1 MKMRHCQFAGLL
13 LVTAGLLAP
22 PSFGDQ
28 QKVYQTTDAAGNPS
42 FSDTASSNAKQL
54 DIQAPQT
61 YPAGKYAKQYDEVT
75 KKEPKPRVEGPPYTQ
90 MEITSPADQ
99 SSIRSNPGTVDI
111 GIEVSPGP
119 LKGQRLDLVM
129 DGKPVRQL
137 NGSGSITLDN
147 VDRGTHTVQ
156 VQATDVA
163 TGQVVQSGPVVTF
176 TLHRHSILQP
186 KPKI

>member
-1 MKMRHCQFAGLL
+1 MRHCQFAGLL

-22 PSFGDQ
+22 PSFGDE
-28 QKVYQTTDAAGNPS
+28 QKVYQTTDADGNPS
-42 FSDTASSNAKQL
+42 FSDSASSNAKQL

-61 YPAGKYAKQYDEVT
+61 YAGGKHAKEYEKVT
-75 KKEPKPRVEGPPYTQ
+75 QQQPKPQEPSGPPYSQ

-111 GIEVSPGP
+111 GVQVSPGP

-137 NGSGSITLDN
+137 NGSGSVTLDN
-147 VDRGTHTVQ
+147 VDRGTHTVL
-156 VQATDVA
+156 VQATDIA
-163 TGQVVQSGPVVTF
+163 TGEIVQSGPAVTF